1 MASRRPRI
9 LVGDAQPGF
18 VRGLR
23 IALTNRGCQ
32 VQVAS
37 DGLEAVAYLRRKAP
51 ALAIVDAALPLM
63 DGFQVAALARSISP
77 RMPCVIT
84 STYDDPQL
92 RQQASHVGVYAFV
105 VKPVDAARLAWLVE
119 QAVAKMRVRAGSA
132 RGKVCASARSP
143 SGTLRRLQRGHGLII
158 EFSRGKS
165 ASDESAR
172 LALAGPFNSRLVA
185 CSPKW
190 IAVEAPCTEVR
201 QGCTALG
208 AAVSVAFGLSDGWYR
223 FTTRV
228 LGTQRERGGVLLLA
242 PPAAVACRERRRHP
256 RKAIEALARS
266 APAGKAGK
274 PAAARSGRAVNVS
287 AGGICFTSPSPL
299 AEGSAAALW
308 LRPGPGKQPQ
318 EIRGVVA
325 WAKRRGRCWMVGAS
339 IAARGQSA
347 RSLLAALS
355 KRGC

>member
-1 MASRRPRI
+1 MALTRPCI

-18 VRGLR
+18 VRALR

-32 VQVAS
+32 VHVAS
-37 DGLEAVAYLRRKAP
+37 DGLEAVAHLRRKAP

-77 RMPCVIT
+77 GMPCVIT
-84 STYDDPQL
+84 STSDDPQL

-105 VKPVDAARLAWLVE
+105 VKPVDASRLAWLVD

-132 RGKVCASARSP
+132 RSPVRASARSP
-143 SGTLRRLQRGHGLII
+143 SGTLRRLQRGHALII
-158 EFSRGKS
+158 EFSRAKS

-172 LALAGPFNSRLVA
+172 LALACPFNSRLVA

-190 IAVEAPCTEVR
+190 IAVEAPGTDGV
-201 QGCTALG
+201 QGCAALG

-228 LGTQRERGGVLLLA
+228 LGTQREKGGVLLLA
-242 PPAAVACRERRRHP
+242 PPAAVACRERRRRP

-266 APAGKAGK
+266 APAGKPAGSR
-274 PAAARSGRAVNVS
+274 PGRVVNVS
-287 AGGICFTSPSPL
+287 AGGVCFTSPSPL
-299 AEGSAAALW
+299 AEGSAVALW
-308 LRPGPGKQPQ
+308 LRPGPGKEPQ
-318 EIRGVVA
+318 ELRGVVA
-325 WAKRRGRCWMVGAS
+325 WAKRRARCWMVGAS

-355 KRGC
+355 RKGA